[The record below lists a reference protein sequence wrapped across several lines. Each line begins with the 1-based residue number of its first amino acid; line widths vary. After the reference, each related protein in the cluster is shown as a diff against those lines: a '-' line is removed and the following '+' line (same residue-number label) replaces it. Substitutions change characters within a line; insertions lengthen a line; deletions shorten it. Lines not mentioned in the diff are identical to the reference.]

1 MAKKTMLGVDIG
13 YDRLKLSLVSGGR
26 VLATAA
32 ADMPDSLKK
41 EGRITSPEA
50 MAELIKNTMKDAHI
64 HNAPAAYVLP
74 GESVYVKN
82 VEMPLMTIDQ
92 LVYNLPF
99 EFNDYVTGEVKDY
112 VFDYAVLPDKEPENN
127 GEENAEENAEESGSQ
142 KGNTMHLMAVG
153 TLRSVVEEA
162 EDILHKAGLKLV
174 KAAPALCS
182 YISLIR
188 AQQESNP
195 ELGGEFGLLDL
206 GYQEIRMY
214 MYHGDQYV
222 ATRVLESGLFTLD
235 EVLAEEMGVE
245 THLAHTYLMSNF
257 DDCQNKE
264 VCMMAYE
271 RIAVEL
277 NRALNFYSFSNPDS
291 NLSDL
296 WVVGGGALIRPL
308 LDMITEMMDIQLHPA
323 QELIPGGDAI
333 DECNSFV
340 QSIGIA
346 MD

>member
-26 VLATAA
+26 VLETAA

-50 MAELIKNTMKDAHI
+50 MAELIKETMKEAHM
-64 HNAPAAYVLP
+64 HAAPAAYVLP

-82 VEMPLMTIDQ
+82 VEMPMMTIDQ

-112 VFDYAVLPDKEPENN
+112 IFDYAVLPDKEPAGDSAE
-127 GEENAEENAEESGSQ
+127 GSEEETAD
-142 KGNTMHLMAVG
+142 KGNTLHLMAVG
-153 TLRSVVEEA
+153 TLKSVVEEA
-162 EDILHKAGLKLV
+162 EDVLHKAGLKLV
-174 KAAPALCS
+174 KAAPALSS

-188 AQQESNP
+188 AQQQQNVSDFN
-195 ELGGEFGLLDL
+195 GEFGILDL
-206 GYQEIRMY
+206 GYQEIRMH
-214 MYHGDQYV
+214 MYRGDQYV

-235 EVLAEEMGVE
+235 EVLAEEMSVE

-257 DDCQNKE
+257 DNCQNKE
-264 VCMMAYE
+264 VCTLAYE

-291 NLSDL
+291 NLADL
-296 WVVGGGALIRPL
+296 WVCGGGALIRPL
-308 LDMITEMMDIQLHPA
+308 SDMINEMMDIELHPA
-323 QELIPGGDAI
+323 SELIPGGESI
-333 DECNSFV
+333 EECNSFV

-346 MD
+346 MGD